1 MDMECTTISNLVSG
15 FVAGSEEMVEKNLK
29 ELIPLQ

>member
-1 MDMECTTISNLVSG
+1 MDMEWTTIRNLVSG
-15 FVAGSEEMVEKNLK
+15 FVAGSEEMVGKTLK